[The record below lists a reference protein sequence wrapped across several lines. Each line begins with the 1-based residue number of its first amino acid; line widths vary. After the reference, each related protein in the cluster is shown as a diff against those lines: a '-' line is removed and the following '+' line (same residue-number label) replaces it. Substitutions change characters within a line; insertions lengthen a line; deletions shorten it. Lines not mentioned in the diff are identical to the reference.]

1 MPWYVP
7 LPLQRLVSQAE
18 RTRELIKPS
27 YSERDHSGP
36 LKKANDLR
44 LGLTPIRPREH

>member
-7 LPLQRLVSQAE
+7 LPLQRLVSQGE

-27 YSERDHSGP
+27 YSAQRETTQAH
-36 LKKANDLR
+36 LR
-44 LGLTPIRPREH
+44 KQTNCVLGSLL